1 MNNSLIYL
9 KLAKQLTRDR
19 SAEGDT
25 QSRRQRGR
33 AAGGSVGRR
42 LVSLVTAGTP
52 ERSGRLHQCNP

>member
-25 QSRRQRGR
+25 RSRRQRGR
-33 AAGGSVGRR
+33 AAGDS
-42 LVSLVTAGTP
+42 
-52 ERSGRLHQCNP
+52 E